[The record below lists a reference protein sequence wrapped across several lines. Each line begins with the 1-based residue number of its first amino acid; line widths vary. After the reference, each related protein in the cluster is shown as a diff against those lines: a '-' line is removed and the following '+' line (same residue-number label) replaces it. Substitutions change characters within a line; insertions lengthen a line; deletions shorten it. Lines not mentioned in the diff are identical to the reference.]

1 MKKTRHLAD
10 VHLGPVTL
18 PEIEADSEDQE
29 EIAAQCFY
37 LIGLVLPLVKA
48 KQLRGDLLQLQK
60 RCEETLGWEI
70 YQ

>member
-1 MKKTRHLAD
+1 MKKRHLAD
-10 VHLGPVTL
+10 VHLGPATL
-18 PEIEADSEDQE
+18 PEIEADSEDQA

-37 LIGLVLPLVKA
+37 LLGLVLPLVKA